1 MSISTCESQMA
12 VENDPIR
19 PKRFLFLWLYQPTL
33 SVCYL
38 TAMPEESRNCLLSI
52 SLLFE
57 IGSAL
62 LKF

>member
-1 MSISTCESQMA
+1 MSISTCESQMV
-12 VENDPIR
+12 VENVPVR

-38 TAMPEESRNCLLSI
+38 TAIPEERCKCLLSI
-52 SLLFE
+52 SLLLE